1 MGRATARLAAWKA
14 SSGGVKGPAMKP
26 DGTFAWPAGRTLPRE
41 VRELAGELLVSLG
54 MPAAVECLVDP
65 SASHMERRAWTALLK
80 DMSVGDA
87 VSLPRDQTGEDV
99 PGVAWLPAMNE
110 RPVRPPELD
119 DVEDAPAVAASS
131 VATDAAGDL
140 ANMLKERRE
149 AIPRQNGNGR
159 KNGNGNGK
167 HG

>member
-1 MGRATARLAAWKA
+1 
-14 SSGGVKGPAMKP
+14 MKP